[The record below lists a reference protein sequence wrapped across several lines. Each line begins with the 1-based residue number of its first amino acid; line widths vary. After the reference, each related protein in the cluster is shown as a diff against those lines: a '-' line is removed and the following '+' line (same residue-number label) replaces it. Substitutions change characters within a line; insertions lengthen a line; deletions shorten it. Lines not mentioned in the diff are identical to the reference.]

1 MSSKTDWVKIKTE
14 YVTTNMSLA
23 KLAKKYHVGTSTISV
38 HARDENWVADRT
50 AFREKAVAKKVASAE
65 KKQVE
70 RYERL
75 QNACDALLDKIERA
89 IESIGGTEY
98 LVDKAV
104 YRNIAGALKD
114 IKEVQALKG
123 ELDRQE
129 QEARIAKLRRE
140 AEKDEQGEDQKSGV
154 LLIPVIGA
162 MPPHPGDDADEETTS
177 NE

>member
-75 QNACDALLDKIERA
+75 QNACDALLDKIEKS
-89 IESIGGTEY
+89 IEALTESEG
-98 LVDKAV
+98 LVDKTV
-104 YRNIAGALKD
+104 YRNISGALKD
-114 IKEVQALKG
+114 IKEIQSLKG
-123 ELDRQE
+123 ELDIQE
-129 QEARIAKLRRE
+129 QKARIAKLQKE
-140 AEKDEQGEDQKSGV
+140 AEDEDNSNTE
-154 LLIPVIGA
+154 VIVRFE
-162 MPPHPGDDADEETTS
+162 GDNIDDYS
-177 NE
+177 K